1 MKQDEKGGKRSAD
14 GVGESQHAGRWSGRA
29 TGDEN
34 SPRNLSQEKAQA
46 SQTRLGYRRLPQ
58 LRQGPLQSHTSPVLT
73 SGSRSHAHNLGGVE
87 PMRKLIVLSFI
98 TLDGVMQAP
107 GGPEEDPTGGFTS
120 GGWTVPY
127 FDDFL
132 GQTMTEQMSRPFDLL
147 LGRKTYEIFAAYW
160 PHHNDEGAGINNA
173 TKYVASHAPMEL
185 TWEHSVLLKGDVVD
199 EVKKLKAQDG
209 PELQVHGSGNFIQTL
224 LKYDL
229 VDELWLKIFPITLGM
244 GKRLFAEGTTA
255 AAFTLREAKTSP
267 RGVIVASYE
276 RAGEVQTGS
285 FA

>member
-1 MKQDEKGGKRSAD
+1 
-14 GVGESQHAGRWSGRA
+14 
-29 TGDEN
+29 
-34 SPRNLSQEKAQA
+34 
-46 SQTRLGYRRLPQ
+46 
-58 LRQGPLQSHTSPVLT
+58 
-73 SGSRSHAHNLGGVE
+73 
-87 PMRKLIVLSFI
+87 MRKIIVLSFI

-107 GGPEEDPTGGFTS
+107 GGPEEDTAGGFTA

-132 GQTMTEQMSRPFDLL
+132 GQAMAEQMGRPFDLL

-160 PHHNDEGAGINNA
+160 PHHNDEGAGLNQA
-173 TKYVASHAPMEL
+173 TKYVASHAPMEV
-185 TWEHSVLLKGDVVD
+185 TWEHSVLLQGDVVD
-199 EVKKLKAQDG
+199 EVKKLKAQEG

-224 LKYDL
+224 LKHDL
-229 VDELWLKIFPITLGM
+229 VDELWLKIFPITLGK
-244 GKRLFAEGTTA
+244 GKRLFAEGTA
-255 AAFTLREAKTSP
+255 VAGFTLREAKTSP